1 MITKIILDYLDD
13 ENVSIE
19 KKREFIKNCNFNM
32 SDIFSLMDRYRLKND
47 SVYRM
52 LNAFVYYNDD
62 KLNNKIK
69 KQNKEQKKARTYK
82 KMKKV
87 RRRKS
92 YD

>member
-19 KKREFIKNCNFNM
+19 KKREFIKNCNINM
-32 SDIFSLMDRYRLKND
+32 SDIFSLMERYRLKND

>member
-19 KKREFIKNCNFNM
+19 KKREFIKNCNINM
-32 SDIFSLMDRYRLKND
+32 SDIFSLMERYRLKND

-69 KQNKEQKKARTYK
+69 KQNRDNNRAIIYRRMKKAR
-82 KMKKV
+82 
-87 RRRKS
+87 REKS

>member
-1 MITKIILDYLDD
+1 MITKLMLDYLDD

-19 KKREFIKNCNFNM
+19 KKREFIKNCNLNM
-32 SDIFSLMDRYRLKND
+32 SDIFSLMDKYRLSNN

-62 KLNNKIK
+62 KLNSKIK
-69 KQNKEQKKARTYK
+69 KQNKEVKKARTYK

>member
-19 KKREFIKNCNFNM
+19 KKREFIKNCNINM
-32 SDIFSLMDRYRLKND
+32 SDIFSLMERYRLKND

-69 KQNKEQKKARTYK
+69 KQNKEQKKQEHIK
-82 KMKKV
+82 K
-87 RRRKS
+87 
-92 YD
+92 

>member
-19 KKREFIKNCNFNM
+19 KKREFIKNCNLNL
-32 SDIFSLMDRYRLKND
+32 SDIFSLMERYRLKND

>member
-19 KKREFIKNCNFNM
+19 KKREFIKNCNLNL
-32 SDIFSLMDRYRLKND
+32 SDIFSLMDKYRLKND

-52 LNAFVYYNDD
+52 LNAFVYYQDD

-69 KQNKEQKKARTYK
+69 KQNKEVKKARTYK

>member
-1 MITKIILDYLDD
+1 
-13 ENVSIE
+13 
-19 KKREFIKNCNFNM
+19 M
-32 SDIFSLMDRYRLKND
+32 SDIFSLIDRYRLKND

>member
-19 KKREFIKNCNFNM
+19 KKREFIKNCNINM